1 MDEQPI
7 LERGSIFRVESAN
20 SLDDTVTFTLG
31 PQGVSVEIDCP
42 WAGDSEQGFGRTL
55 GFPLTPE
62 TTARL
67 VAFLAT
73 WLDEVVEP
81 KGE

>member
-7 LERGSIFRVESAN
+7 LERGNIFRVESAN
-20 SLDDTVTFTLG
+20 SLDDTVTFTAG
-31 PQGVSVEIDCP
+31 SWGVDVEIDCP
-42 WAGDSEQGFGRTL
+42 WAGDSEQGFWRTL

-62 TTARL
+62 TTALL